1 VAFYLGIDGGGSKTA
16 CVVGDQIK
24 ILGRG
29 ETSGSNIVRVGEE
42 AARKALHTAIRQACA
57 EANIQP
63 SQISRTA
70 IGVAGA
76 GRPEI
81 SNAIHRL
88 AAEILGGEIEVVG
101 DMEIALHAAFGA
113 GPGVI
118 VIAGTGSIAFG
129 RNAAGET
136 ARAGGWGFAV
146 SDEGSGGWIGRRA
159 LAAALRTRDEGGD
172 TPLLEGARTCWS
184 LNSLDHLI
192 ISANATPPPD
202 FAGLFPAIV
211 SVADSGDEIAQ
222 TVLTDA
228 GGELANL
235 AEIVI
240 SRLFAEAAVSV
251 AMTGGVFRNGGLVR
265 ESFRNSLALNHSV
278 SVNPDV
284 VDPVEGA
291 LAMARTE
298 HER

>member
-1 VAFYLGIDGGGSKTA
+1 
-16 CVVGDQIK
+16 
-24 ILGRG
+24 
-29 ETSGSNIVRVGEE
+29 
-42 AARKALHTAIRQACA
+42 
-57 EANIQP
+57 
-63 SQISRTA
+63 
-70 IGVAGA
+70 
-76 GRPEI
+76 
-81 SNAIHRL
+81 
-88 AAEILGGEIEVVG
+88 
-101 DMEIALHAAFGA
+101 
-113 GPGVI
+113 
-118 VIAGTGSIAFG
+118 
-129 RNAAGET
+129 
-136 ARAGGWGFAV
+136 
-146 SDEGSGGWIGRRA
+146 
-159 LAAALRTRDEGGD
+159 
-172 TPLLEGARTCWS
+172 
-184 LNSLDHLI
+184 
-192 ISANATPPPD
+192 
-202 FAGLFPAIV
+202 LFPAIV